1 MFCTQFL
8 VFRYATYYNYLFLT
22 SRGGVAIIL
31 LYLTR
36 IWKYGWKFST
46 GFIFR
51 IWNVMLLSR
60 QFKLLLI
67 NQIQKTIFLHG
78 TGDLHTHTQTHRIYI
93 VNEIM
98 EQSPS
103 WEAEG
108 HLAYQETPH
117 LSWDQRFITLPTT
130 AHRIW
135 EPVSHLEI
143 LRFFNWQT
151 VKPYGEPIPYSFLKE
166 TINFEGYLR
175 QIFHSFFWIP
185 SG

>member
-1 MFCTQFL
+1 MT
-8 VFRYATYYNYLFLT
+8 
-22 SRGGVAIIL
+22 IIL

-78 TGDLHTHTQTHRIYI
+78 TGDLHTHIHRIYI
-93 VNEIM
+93 VMEING
-98 EQSPS
+98 EEFFLRSWRSLSLSRNSSPLMRPKVHYVAHNSPPYMRTCVTS
-103 WEAEG
+103 WNTQVFQ
-108 HLAYQETPH
+108 LTNCET
-117 LSWDQRFITLPTT
+117 
-130 AHRIW
+130 
-135 EPVSHLEI
+135 
-143 LRFFNWQT
+143 LRRTNT
-151 VKPYGEPIPYSFLKE
+151 IFLKE
-166 TINFEGYLR
+166 TINFEEYPR
-175 QIFHSFFWIP
+175 QIFHSLFLIP